1 MRFQVDDLP
10 GQTVGNEADGIVTL
24 DVNAAGY
31 GWFVDPT
38 PAENEE
44 FNPTTITSQ
53 FVADSQSAAA
63 GRIDLLTVIEHELG
77 HVLGLSDVPVYSS
90 DSDIMTAE
98 LAPGITDSRR

>member
-1 MRFQVDDLP
+1 MQQGFDWRQQQAKLNQVRFQVDDLP

-53 FVADSQSAAA
+53 FVADSQRRRGGSN
-63 GRIDLLTVIEHELG
+63 RFTDG
-77 HVLGLSDVPVYSS
+77 H
-90 DSDIMTAE
+90 
-98 LAPGITDSRR
+98 